1 MVACDRPAYVPKHAD
16 QHAEHEDKS
25 VLGFV
30 DSTIALGHPDNSPGT
45 GASGDEYC
53 EDDSKEASQI
63 RQTLIESTDICISG
77 EYDVI
82 ADEETHDLG
91 RVEVILN
98 GEDGGRAER
107 DYGCF
112 GVSALRREKR

>member
-1 MVACDRPAYVPKHAD
+1 MVTSDCPAYVPKHAD
-16 QHAEHEDKS
+16 EHAEHEDKS

-30 DSTIALGHPDNSPGT
+30 DSSIALGHPDNGPVT

-53 EDDSKEASQI
+53 EDDPKEASQI
-63 RQTLIESTDICISG
+63 RQTLIDSTDICVSRKHG
-77 EYDVI
+77 LRS
-82 ADEETHDLG
+82 DEETHDLG